1 MTALQDLLEET
12 KECHHSLLKQLF
24 ANCPVEVL
32 QHGGKPLHSPEKPQL
47 LDDKERSVEQ
57 TP

>member
-32 QHGGKPLHSPEKPQL
+32 ADAADPS
-47 LDDKERSVEQ
+47 
-57 TP
+57 T

>member
-32 QHGGKPLHSPEKPQL
+32 HAADPS
-47 LDDKERSVEQ
+47 
-57 TP
+57 T